1 MTTPSFDT
9 LDLSPQMR
17 SAIAAT
23 GFTSPTPVQQGAIP
37 ALLSG
42 RDIVIQAQTGTGKTA
57 AFAIPTI
64 ERIDPAQQFVQALV
78 LAPTRELA
86 QQIAREFKT
95 LSAGRE
101 INAVAIFGGAGMDEQ
116 RRQLADA
123 HVIVATPGRLL
134 DFLRRRD
141 VDLFNVRFFGLDEAD
156 EMLSMGFEKD
166 VLDVIAQLPSTIQSF
181 LCSATYN
188 DTIRRISSQF
198 MTDPVE
204 VNVSSDELGARNIR
218 HVVYRVPFV
227 EKYSFLRRAILGADI
242 TAAVIFANT
251 RAETFRITETLRADG
266 LKVDVLNG
274 ELSQTEREA
283 ALARM
288 RNDEV
293 DFLVATDVAARG
305 IDISGLPS
313 VINFDMPD
321 SPDVYVHRTG
331 RTGRAGQAGV
341 AFSLVTPADVTV
353 YHHLEKFVGLKFE
366 QKPLPPAEQI
376 RERLADRALER
387 AMRGLDADQNL
398 PYGEFLPLAQR
409 LTERPD
415 GQRIVAK
422 LLAAF
427 VEQRQTAGADA
438 PAPAVTVE
446 SPAPAPSAAPSTPK
460 QERAPRPA
468 PKKESGSKPDT
479 EPAAAAKAGPDP
491 QKADGADDSR
501 RKRSRSRSRSR
512 DQDRRRSNE
521 DRPPGQMAR
530 HMNDDAGARV
540 VSAPTVRPVA
550 ASTQNKVDANALLR
564 WMINNTKPGARNR
577 FISSSRMAKE
587 LDTSVEHIDVLGDGN
602 TTLERSKNK
611 QSMWRLHPSVWS
623 RIDEGA
629 DVSSL
634 LPARAASA
642 AGGPKP
648 PTGNVKL
655 RINVGSSKLADAA
668 ALADELAML
677 SGFDASDFQNIRLTD
692 SQSTVGVPRDYWK
705 DIADALRGASILETT
720 LQVDK
725 ID

>member
-23 GFTSPTPVQQGAIP
+23 GFTSPTPVQQGAVP

-64 ERIDPAQQFVQALV
+64 ERIDPDQKVIQALV
-78 LAPTRELA
+78 LTPTRELT
-86 QQIAREFKT
+86 QQVARQFQA
-95 LSAGRE
+95 LSAGRD
-101 INAVAIFGGAGMDEQ
+101 INTVAIFGGAGMDEQ
-116 RRQLADA
+116 RRQLATA

-166 VLDVIAQLPSTIQSF
+166 VLDVIAQLPPTIQSF

-242 TAAVIFANT
+242 TGAIIFANT

-274 ELSQTEREA
+274 DLSQSEREA

-288 RNDEV
+288 RNDDI

-366 QKPLPPAEQI
+366 QQPLPPAGQI

-409 LTERPD
+409 LAERAD
-415 GQRIVAK
+415 GHRIVAK

-427 VEQRQTAGADA
+427 AEHRRSAATSAPDLEPHPAAD
-438 PAPAVTVE
+438 VK
-446 SPAPAPSAAPSTPK
+446 PAPAPRREPSVPKEPAVSPVAPTEATAPD
-460 QERAPRPA
+460 APRA
-468 PKKESGSKPDT
+468 E
-479 EPAAAAKAGPDP
+479 GPD
-491 QKADGADDSR
+491 ASR
-501 RKRSRSRSRSR
+501 RNRSRSR
-512 DQDRRRSNE
+512 DQDRRRNQNNE
-521 DRPPGQMAR
+521 NRTPGQMAR

-550 ASTQNKVDANALLR
+550 ASAHAKVDAAALLR
-564 WMINNTKPGARNR
+564 WIIDNTKPGARNR
-577 FISSSRMAKE
+577 FVSSARMAKE

-602 TTLERSKNK
+602 ATLERSKNK

-629 DVSSL
+629 ELSTL
-634 LPARAASA
+634 LPARTTGTIA
-642 AGGPKP
+642 GPKP

-655 RINVGSSKLADAA
+655 RINVGNNKLTDAA
-668 ALADELAML
+668 ALADELALL
-677 SGFDASDFQNIRLTD
+677 SGFDASDFQNIRLSETN
-692 SQSTVGVPRDYWK
+692 STVGVPRDYWK